1 MPSQQDISSE
11 KQRIKERLKIL
22 KTLWEAIFDMDEF
35 TDNEK
40 DQIQCEMYACETK
53 LMDLDHEELCCQ
65 VNSDC
70 SDHLHV
76 RERVLGEVFEHAS
89 GEQYDLMDIFV
100 PRQRKLKNGDF

>member
-1 MPSQQDISSE
+1 MPSQQEIRNE
-11 KQRIKERLKIL
+11 RQRVKERLDL
-22 KTLWEAIFDMDEF
+22 LTTLWKRISDMDEF

-53 LMDLDHEELCCQ
+53 NIDLDHEELYCQ

-70 SDHLHV
+70 SEHLHV

-89 GEQYDLMDIFV
+89 DEQYDLMDIFV